1 MSLRRAAFTKADLS
15 RAVKGVKAA
24 GVDVARVE
32 IGPDGKIVVVAECV
46 GSKAPAT
53 ERNEWDDTR

>member
-1 MSLRRAAFTKADLS
+1 MSPRRVAFTKADLS

-32 IGPDGKIVVVAECV
+32 IGPDGRIVVVA
-46 GSKAPAT
+46 GAA
-53 ERNEWDDTR
+53 ERLRANVENEWDNVK